1 MFTFG
6 IGEGASTALINGMA
20 RVGNG
25 KAEFVTESQTDLL
38 QMKVSSCLLIIISAT
53 FVYNNEIKMQVIS
66 AFVNKNKIKMRI
78 EFQ

>member
-25 KAEFVTESQTDLL
+25 RAEFVTESQTDLL

-53 FVYNNEIKMQVIS
+53 FV
-66 AFVNKNKIKMRI
+66 
-78 EFQ
+78 